1 MVKFKQ
7 IMESIRVYGEAG
19 AKKANLE
26 TVEYLREHQQDTL
39 TYLSEK
45 FKRITMPVFVLAYAF
60 EVKATLE
67 EVQQWLEKDCAK
79 LIPRNFP
86 EVSLIYAFK
95 NGLSFEEW
103 LEVHKKV
110 EDLSN
115 NIKETSDQFKGGVT
129 LSSLNEYV
137 KSKSA
142 SNSNE
147 VFSSKITKEIEKFV
161 LNAKSEKELLDAV
174 KLNIDHF
181 TFARDRQRMY
191 FIQYLFEY
199 ANSAV
204 NTEND
209 WILQNTDTNKEAKIN
224 FKNVFINFDIFYQN
238 SITNDRLKVIFD
250 AISTAKS
257 TEDGYEKEIKTLLAE
272 GSISNEEFEQLR
284 IYRACDSEDDENK
297 ILTKRYSDYLRDIV
311 IGKKDI
317 SRNMFMAIMTFFNC
331 MLEESS
337 LKFDAYGL
345 NTMLEKS
352 GWSPMKVEESDFDAM
367 ILDILQ
373 TPDNKDA
380 IIADTNCNLTFEG
393 LEPILY
399 MVEGKGYNNPQQKQ
413 ISNALK

>member
-19 AKKANLE
+19 AKKANIE

-39 TYLSEK
+39 LYLSEK
-45 FKRITMPVFVLAYAF
+45 YKRITMPVFVLAYAF

-103 LEVHKKV
+103 LAAHKKV
-110 EDLSN
+110 EELSS
-115 NIKETSDQFKGGVT
+115 NIEGQSNQFKGGVT
-129 LSSLNEYV
+129 LSSLSEYV

-147 VFSSKITKEIEKFV
+147 VFSTQITKEIEKFV

-209 WILQNTDTNKEAKIN
+209 WVLQNTGTKKEAKIN
-224 FKNVFINFDIFYQN
+224 FKNIFINFDIFYQN

-250 AISTAKS
+250 TISTAKS
-257 TEDGYEKEIKTLLAE
+257 TEDGYEKEIKKLLEE
-272 GSISNEEFEQLR
+272 GSISTEEFEQLR
-284 IYRACDSEDDENK
+284 VYLVHDSEDDEDK

-331 MLEESS
+331 MLDKST

-345 NTMLEKS
+345 NLMLEKS
-352 GWSPMKVEESDFDAM
+352 GWSPMKSEKSDFDAM